1 VLWPRD
7 ARRGGMPQHDVVVS
21 RPTVSEYLAGRL
33 GRISVCRFGEKPA
46 TKPKN
51 PFYTPKGAAGNS
63 RTARQR
69 QGKSK

>member
-1 VLWPRD
+1 
-7 ARRGGMPQHDVVVS
+7 MPQHDVVVS

-51 PFYTPKGAAGNS
+51 PFYPDTPKGAAGNS